1 MDAYAAVLLWA
12 IPGFLVLVLAE
23 ILYGYFTKNQSYTF
37 MDTLAS
43 LSSGMTNILK
53 GSNLKDRAEFMQM
66 ATNMTLEL
74 EDGFMVDL
82 TAEDAPKN
90 E

>member
-53 GSNLKDRAEFMQM
+53 DVLGLGILLISYPFLLEKMQ
-66 ATNMTLEL
+66 
-74 EDGFMVDL
+74 
-82 TAEDAPKN
+82 
-90 E
+90 